1 MHIHLGQFRQLLVP
15 LTSHVPCS
23 GPYLLLGGIFKPFSA
38 KTTPYDLSR
47 DQPAEPG
54 SSPTAQIL
62 NLLQGWMQKFTD
74 WSWRMAI
81 APFRESCGWHRAA
94 WETAPAV
101 LWPVWAAVL
110 SRTTET
116 CVLLQAGFCKTWAF
130 LIKGGTSI
138 PSAPRITV
146 QQATAPQ
153 PVLLLRAF
161 LSLIL

>member
-1 MHIHLGQFRQLLVP
+1 MHIHLGQLRQLLVP
-15 LTSHVPCS
+15 LTSHIPCS
-23 GPYLLLGGIFKPFSA
+23 GPYLLLCGVFKSYSA
-38 KTTPYDLSR
+38 KTTLYALLQ
-47 DQPAEPG
+47 DQRVESG
-54 SSPTAQIL
+54 RSPMAQIL
-62 NLLQGWMQKFTD
+62 NPLQGWMKKFTD

-81 APFRESCGWHRAA
+81 APFRESCGWHRTAC
-94 WETAPAV
+94 ETAPAA
-101 LWPVWAAVL
+101 LWPVWAVVL

-116 CVLLQAGFCKTWAF
+116 CVFLKDGFCKAWAF

-138 PSAPRITV
+138 LSAPIITV